1 MKTICG
7 RGNSEPSRLM
17 EQSAAGDEGDGEKE
31 EERETNYSTNTR
43 KKQQINSADGRIFLK

>member
-17 EQSAAGDEGDGEKE
+17 EQTTAGDEGDAERRKRKEKQI
-31 EERETNYSTNTR
+31 T
-43 KKQQINSADGRIFLK
+43 QQIPGRNNK